1 MFLFNGLISVVE
13 NSDILLES
21 SMQLFVNCYKNVA
34 KTSSANHVSVITAA
48 ASLVCNTLPH
58 VHEKKEEVC
67 AKTIEAMSSIIRE
80 WISDPCVVGG
90 KMFGCQ
96 ITSKHRHNSIF
107 YNGPTEILVS

>member
-1 MFLFNGLISVVE
+1 M

-21 SMQLFVNCYKNVA
+21 SMQLFINCYKYVA

-58 VHEKKEEVC
+58 IHDKKEEVC
-67 AKTIEAMSSIIRE
+67 AKTIETMSTIIRE
-80 WISDPCVVGG
+80 WISDPSVIGG

-96 ITSKHRHNSIF
+96 ITSKHRYNSIF
-107 YNGPTEILVS
+107 HKGAAEILVS